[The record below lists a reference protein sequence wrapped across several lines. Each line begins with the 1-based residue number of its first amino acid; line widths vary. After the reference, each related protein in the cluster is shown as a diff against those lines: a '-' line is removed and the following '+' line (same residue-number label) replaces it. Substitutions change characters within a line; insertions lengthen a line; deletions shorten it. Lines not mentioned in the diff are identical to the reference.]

1 MLRKIL
7 TFFLCSSLLFGCAT
21 TQEGKPSKTVTG
33 AAIGAAVGGIA
44 GAVTGPKHGKA
55 KRVLIGAAA
64 GAIIGGTIGYILDQQ
79 AKELG
84 DDLGVKPV
92 DNTQG
97 TYSGTPISKD
107 RHVAVV
113 KDPDKVRV
121 VIKDSV
127 LFDFDSYTLKPSARD
142 TLRRIADTINRDPS
156 NVIVVAGFTDSTGSF
171 RYNVRLSEKR
181 AQSVKNELVLDGVDP
196 SRILTFGCGP
206 KKPIAPNDTKEGRAL
221 NRRVEIYVYPK
232 GARIPHP
239 CR

>member
-1 MLRKIL
+1 MLKRIL
-7 TFFLCSSLLFGCAT
+7 TLFICSAFITGCAT
-21 TQEGKPSKTVTG
+21 TQQGQPSKTATG
-33 AAIGAAVGGIA
+33 AAIGAVVGGVA

-79 AKELG
+79 AKSLG
-84 DDLGVKPV
+84 DDLGVQPV

-97 TYSGTPISKD
+97 TYNKTPISKD
-107 RHVAVV
+107 KPVAVV

-121 VIKDSV
+121 VIKDNV
-127 LFDFDSYTLKPSARD
+127 LFDFNSYQLKPSARD
-142 TLRRIADTINRDPS
+142 TLRKMANTINQDPS

-171 RYNVRLSEKR
+171 RYNVTLSEKR
-181 AQSVKNELVLDGVDP
+181 AEAVKNELVLNGVDP

-206 KKPIAPNDTKEGRAL
+206 KKPIAPNNTPEGRAL

-239 CR
+239 CK

>member
-1 MLRKIL
+1 MFRKIL
-7 TFFLCSSLLFGCAT
+7 TLFICSALFVGCAT
-21 TQEGKPSKTVTG
+21 TQQGQPSKTATG
-33 AAIGAAVGGIA
+33 AAIGAVVGGVA

-79 AKELG
+79 AKSLG
-84 DDLGVKPV
+84 DDLGVQPV

-97 TYSGTPISKD
+97 TYNKTPISKEKP
-107 RHVAVV
+107 VAVV
-113 KDPDKVRV
+113 KDPEKVRV

-127 LFDFDSYTLKPSARD
+127 LFNFDSYELRPSAK
-142 TLRRIADTINRDPS
+142 DTIRKIANTINQDPS

-171 RYNVRLSEKR
+171 KYNVSLSEKR
-181 AQSVKNELVLDGVDP
+181 AMAVKNELVLNGVDP

-206 KKPIAPNDTKEGRAL
+206 KKPIAPNDSKEGRAL
-221 NRRVEIYVYPK
+221 NRRVEIYVYPR

-239 CR
+239 CE